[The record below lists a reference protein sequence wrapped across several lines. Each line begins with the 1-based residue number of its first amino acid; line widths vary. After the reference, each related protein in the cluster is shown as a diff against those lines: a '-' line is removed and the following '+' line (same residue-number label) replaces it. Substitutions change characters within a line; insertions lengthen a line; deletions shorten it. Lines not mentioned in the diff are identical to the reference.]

1 MSALISVPQST
12 RRHDLD
18 WLRVLAFGALIFYHI
33 GMFYVTWGW
42 HVKSDHAS
50 SFLEPAMSLL
60 NPWRLALLFFISG
73 VALRFAVDAR
83 GFKALLPE
91 RSARLFVPLAFGM
104 LVLVVPQAYFE
115 LCYKGE
121 FRGNIVD
128 FYPRY
133 LGIGEGFSIIT
144 PTWNHLWYVAYV
156 LVYTLLLA
164 GLAPLLK
171 TVERH
176 FGDTVTGW
184 LARRPAT
191 ILLIAA
197 PFVFYSLVLNPLF
210 PTTHALIDDWATH
223 ANYLTVLLV
232 GWFVARNETF
242 WSAVDRVLPVAGAI
256 ALALG
261 VAIIVARLNLAELR
275 RMEGFWPVI
284 GVLRTVYAWAVIVTL
299 LGLARRFLW
308 WSSPALNYMSEAV
321 FPWYILHQTIIV
333 VVGYAMIGSGLPV
346 WGEAAIIVVATVG
359 GCLILHEYFIRRV
372 WWLRPLFGLKRT
384 SKGRRAGAAGAMA

>member
-50 SFLEPAMSLL
+50 PFLEPAMSLL

-73 VALRFAVDAR
+73 VALRFAADAR
-83 GFKALLPE
+83 GFRALLPE

-121 FRGNIVD
+121 FRGSIVD

-156 LVYTLLLA
+156 LVYTFLLA
-164 GLAPLLK
+164 GAAA
-171 TVERH
+171 EN
-176 FGDTVTGW
+176 
-184 LARRPAT
+184 RRT
-191 ILLIAA
+191 QFRRRGNRL
-197 PFVFYSLVLNPLF
+197 
-210 PTTHALIDDWATH
+210 
-223 ANYLTVLLV
+223 
-232 GWFVARNETF
+232 
-242 WSAVDRVLPVAGAI
+242 AGAPSCLDPSHCCAVRI
-256 ALALG
+256 LFALAQ
-261 VAIIVARLNLAELR
+261 
-275 RMEGFWPVI
+275 P
-284 GVLRTVYAWAVIVTL
+284 
-299 LGLARRFLW
+299 
-308 WSSPALNYMSEAV
+308 S
-321 FPWYILHQTIIV
+321 
-333 VVGYAMIGSGLPV
+333 LPHHP
-346 WGEAAIIVVATVG
+346 
-359 GCLILHEYFIRRV
+359 CN
-372 WWLRPLFGLKRT
+372 
-384 SKGRRAGAAGAMA
+384 GR